1 MEVTVYGATLP
12 VYATNW
18 IINALMSKVTTA
30 LCFNSIANQWTNFSS
45 KLQSTTFCIDSV
57 AQLTTLIRWFNSST
71 HKFNSAGIYSNYTPG
86 VLANMQGLAFKGPIH
101 LAVLTYDVLATD
113 LTHPD
118 NTDGPNG
125 AAVPLLGPFLLKGPS
140 LEDFCGN
147 LKSST
152 HLFTIPTARP
162 DDANEDA
169 HQEDAGIEPGSD
181 EEDSKRLV
189 EDSGSRDGDEEE
201 TSSDYKEVPGFVT
214 DPIDTCRIP
223 TDGVSVT
230 EITLPPGMTWAK
242 KGVVLMWKDDL
253 ERQHG
258 RKFRLRHLKAN
269 VQLFSFMRADTPYHM
284 AITERG
290 NAYTKN
296 RKVTGRMEKAKAL
309 GIPFTAPTA
318 SSVGFVETPTVNPRL
333 LLATV
338 GRAPVVLVP
347 NAALLEETMDR
358 IHTKAA
364 PSNKNSKQGKA
375 YAAITDP
382 IMANA
387 KARLHTYIVPT
398 MRKRFVG
405 PNLVSPGEYKVVEK
419 STTTYHNKP
428 QSFIRLAHA
437 PELKVKIPTD
447 AYTKLPVTMGS
458 VRIIDTSSTK
468 ICIVVGPWD
477 PEGTNLVTDIL
488 QHPATWKRIAED
500 RTFRVKTWASR
511 NVRGKAKRNGATSTA
526 LEQKKSYIAT
536 IVAVD
541 GAPLELC
548 VTLSTEVGETLVKSA
563 AKKSPFSL
571 TIIRKEMALNTT
583 VIFPPVIESKVEE
596 EEEDD
601 EGDDEGD
608 DDEDDT
614 VMAEEFE
621 DEEDEED
628 EEEEEEEEVEEEEEE
643 ANRLAVE
650 TVRKR
655 PRDTSSSQKSAEKNP
670 RI

>member
-1 MEVTVYGATLP
+1 
-12 VYATNW
+12 
-18 IINALMSKVTTA
+18 
-30 LCFNSIANQWTNFSS
+30 
-45 KLQSTTFCIDSV
+45 
-57 AQLTTLIRWFNSST
+57 
-71 HKFNSAGIYSNYTPG
+71 
-86 VLANMQGLAFKGPIH
+86 
-101 LAVLTYDVLATD
+101 
-113 LTHPD
+113 
-118 NTDGPNG
+118 
-125 AAVPLLGPFLLKGPS
+125 
-140 LEDFCGN
+140 
-147 LKSST
+147 
-152 HLFTIPTARP
+152 
-162 DDANEDA
+162 
-169 HQEDAGIEPGSD
+169 
-181 EEDSKRLV
+181 
-189 EDSGSRDGDEEE
+189 
-201 TSSDYKEVPGFVT
+201 
-214 DPIDTCRIP
+214 
-223 TDGVSVT
+223 
-230 EITLPPGMTWAK
+230 
-242 KGVVLMWKDDL
+242 
-253 ERQHG
+253 
-258 RKFRLRHLKAN
+258 
-269 VQLFSFMRADTPYHM
+269 
-284 AITERG
+284 
-290 NAYTKN
+290 
-296 RKVTGRMEKAKAL
+296 
-309 GIPFTAPTA
+309 
-318 SSVGFVETPTVNPRL
+318 
-333 LLATV
+333 
-338 GRAPVVLVP
+338 
-347 NAALLEETMDR
+347 
-358 IHTKAA
+358 
-364 PSNKNSKQGKA
+364 
-375 YAAITDP
+375 
-382 IMANA
+382 
-387 KARLHTYIVPT
+387 
-398 MRKRFVG
+398 
-405 PNLVSPGEYKVVEK
+405 VSPGEYKVVEK

-621 DEEDEED
+621 DEEDEE
-628 EEEEEEEEVEEEEEE
+628 EVEEEEEEEVEEEEEEEVEEEEEE

-670 RI
+670 RT